1 MYLWA
6 QGASWGGMC
15 KHSEGGIGRL
25 EQQAKHASHS
35 GTEAVAWTQETG
47 KSGMVEVTSI
57 RLQR

>member
-1 MYLWA
+1 
-6 QGASWGGMC
+6 MC